1 MSKTIRL
8 VIANSDH
15 LFVDKLA
22 AFLQPQWNIQVV
34 GTAFD
39 GPGAIE
45 ICADTLPD
53 VALLSLYLPGV
64 DGIKA
69 AKSILDANAQT
80 GILIVAP
87 RQANGADEYA
97 LQALKIG
104 AKGYLPAST
113 PLTTMAQAIQQVYEG
128 DVYLPSELASLMLS
142 EFDRLP

>member
-8 VIANSDH
+8 VIANSDP
-15 LFVDKLA
+15 LFVDRLA
-22 AFLQPQWNIQVV
+22 TSLHPQWNIQVV

-45 ICADTLPD
+45 TCADTLPD
-53 VALLSLYLPGV
+53 VVLLSLYLPGV
-64 DGIKA
+64 DGVKA
-69 AKSILDANAQT
+69 AKSILDTNAQT
-80 GILIVAP
+80 GILIVASP
-87 RQANGADEYA
+87 QANSANEYA

-113 PLTTMAQAIQQVYEG
+113 PLTTVAQAIQQVYEG
-128 DVYLPSELASLMLS
+128 DVYLPSELASLLLS

>member
-1 MSKTIRL
+1 MSKTIRV

-22 AFLQPQWNIQVV
+22 ASLQPQLNIQVV

-53 VALLSLYLPGV
+53 VALLGLYLPGV
-64 DGIKA
+64 DGIRA
-69 AKSILDANAQT
+69 AKSILDTNIQT
-80 GILIVAP
+80 GILIVASH
-87 RQANGADEYA
+87 QTNGADEYA

-104 AKGYLPAST
+104 ARGYLPPST
-113 PLTTMAQAIQQVYEG
+113 PLTTVARAIQQVYEG